1 MEALAAAFV
10 GAKTGQLQ
18 MAVAARMLRMN
29 AQAEQSVVKL
39 IEAAQQNVDRLA
51 NVAQGVGANLD
62 ISV

>member
-18 MAVAARMLRMN
+18 MAVAARLLRMN